1 MVTFTEQI
9 LNRKRQFLCSVST
22 CVFINFLQQFCCHF
36 FTCLLPSLFDQIVFF
51 LLTTPRKKLAAGSN
65 SSGTKWSVMFTKI
78 SSWQKQLKTQATT
91 LRILNQGTIPG
102 NTRHKNLRSAKV
114 GSPKNYKQASL
125 NNKGISHPT
134 HYHPFQLKYLSQVS
148 TLARPFS
155 THHPTQLQLSP
166 SHISSA
172 SLLLV

>member
-1 MVTFTEQI
+1 M
-9 LNRKRQFLCSVST
+9 
-22 CVFINFLQQFCCHF
+22 
-36 FTCLLPSLFDQIVFF
+36 
-51 LLTTPRKKLAAGSN
+51 
-65 SSGTKWSVMFTKI
+65 
-78 SSWQKQLKTQATT
+78 
-91 LRILNQGTIPG
+91 
-102 NTRHKNLRSAKV
+102 V